1 MEDPESYKMV
11 SHSSALPGFAGEK
24 DISARNLML
33 VEQYIS
39 ARKSERGLTPKG
51 ERWIRTTLP
60 RFAFAMARK
69 RVPLL
74 AVTKDEVRNFLST
87 VNGVW
92 HKNSH
97 FRAIHALYGW
107 LEREGLIDLSPCH
120 KLQAPK
126 LPKKVMPRPT
136 LQEVKR
142 LVESSGSARNSAI
155 ICLFADTGFRLS
167 ELASIRPNDI
177 DWQRNTVTVWG
188 KGAKQ
193 RVGKFS
199 DTTAS
204 YLRQHLESY
213 VPNGNIWGIN
223 ENGIAIML
231 KRLRLR
237 TGITCNPHSFRRTW
251 AIETI
256 KNGTNLIDVQVLG
269 GWEDL
274 EMVKRY
280 AREVNSEDALSRY
293 KPLMGIF

>member
-1 MEDPESYKMV
+1 
-11 SHSSALPGFAGEK
+11 
-24 DISARNLML
+24 
-33 VEQYIS
+33 
-39 ARKSERGLTPKG
+39 
-51 ERWIRTTLP
+51 
-60 RFAFAMARK
+60 
-69 RVPLL
+69 
-74 AVTKDEVRNFLST
+74 LST

-92 HKNSH
+92 NRHSY
-97 FRAIHALYGW
+97 FRAIRAFYNY
-107 LEREGLIDLSPCH
+107 LEREGFIELSPCH

-126 LPKKVMPRPT
+126 LPNRVMPRPT
-136 LQEVKR
+136 LPEVRR
-142 LVESSGSARNSAI
+142 LVESSDSVRNKAI

-167 ELASIRPNDI
+167 ELANIKAEDI
-177 DWQRNTVTVWG
+177 NWQRQTVKVWG

-199 DTTAS
+199 DTTAN

-213 VPNGNIWGIN
+213 ASNGNIWGVN
-223 ENGIAIML
+223 QRGIAEML

-237 TGITCNPHSFRRTW
+237 TGVVCNPHSFRRAW

-280 AREVNSEDALSRY
+280 AREVNSEDAISRY
-293 KPLMGIF
+293 KPLMQSS